1 MPQGHVDI
9 LIKEAVPIGIAKKIL
24 VEVKLGQ
31 ARLRDLIQLRNYQ
44 TEFGAECIAACLI
57 AKNFSR
63 DLMLKHGDIKLVKY
77 HLEVEDEKPLSFD
90 YLLKNVVLE
99 VIP

>member
-1 MPQGHVDI
+1 
-9 LIKEAVPIGIAKKIL
+9 
-24 VEVKLGQ
+24 
-31 ARLRDLIQLRNYQ
+31 
-44 TEFGAECIAACLI
+44 
-57 AKNFSR
+57 
-63 DLMLKHGDIKLVKY
+63 MLKHGDIKLVKY